1 MVYLHQT
8 PKSNDMNKLLFFV
21 AAVAVITA
29 MILGIELH
37 NKRLETIRLER
48 NQEALLS
55 DIETFKTEA
64 ERWAA
69 SADIL
74 ELEVRE
80 LRKARKEDIKKIREL
95 GIRLK
100 DAESYARSI
109 AQNRSSATLPLRDT
123 IIMHDTVQMFS
134 SQHGHTELHGIIRSD
149 SLSYTLKSTDTLYQV
164 VHRIPHRFL
173 FIRFGTKAIRQTV
186 WSSNPNTRIVYSE
199 YIEFKQQ
206 QEWGDKFRAKH
217 R

>member
-8 PKSNDMNKLLFFV
+8 PKSNNMNKLLFFV

-29 MILGIELH
+29 MIMGIELH
-37 NKRLETIRLER
+37 NKSLETCRLER

-55 DIETFKTEA
+55 DIETFKTET

-69 SADIL
+69 SAEVL
-74 ELEVRE
+74 ELEVKE
-80 LRKARKEDIKKIREL
+80 LRRARQNDVKKIREL

-100 DAESYARSI
+100 DAERYAKSI
-109 AQNRSSATLPLRDT
+109 TQNRGGATLPLRDT

-149 SLSYTLKSTDTLYQV
+149 SLSYTFESIDTIYQV
-164 VHRIPHRFL
+164 VHRVPHRFL
-173 FIRFGTKAIRQTV
+173 FFRFGTKAIHQTV
-186 WSSNPNTRIVYSE
+186 WSSNPDTKVVYSE
-199 YIEFKQQ
+199 YIEFKQRQ
-206 QEWGDKFRAKH
+206 KQEKGKRAKLG
-217 R
+217 